1 MQQLKLQIDGMGCG
15 SCVWKVSSALSA
27 VPGVRVEKVRVG
39 SAAIH
44 FDPARVTE
52 QRVVSAI
59 ADAGFTARKETS
71 HENAFDN
78 TAGVTH
84 CH

>member
-1 MQQLKLQIDGMGCG
+1 MQELKLQIDGMGCG
-15 SCVWKVSSALSA
+15 SCVRKVTSALSA
-27 VPGVRVEKVRVG
+27 VPGVRVETVRVG
-39 SAAIH
+39 AAAVH
-44 FDPARVTE
+44 LDPARVTE
-52 QRVVSAI
+52 QRVVGAI

-71 HENAFDN
+71 HENAVHD